1 MKKVKLAA
9 VILAPLMLLL
19 TACGGSSVK
28 VNNLDA
34 NAFASDIK
42 NPGVVVLDVRTAGEF
57 ASGHIENAINI
68 DVESSDFDAQIAY
81 PAYDWMGVS
90 KAALEATSRYLAREL
105 GKENVRFNLVAAGPL
120 KTIAAKSIPGF
131 EMFEH
136 LWDQRSPLKWDVA
149 DPVPSAQAA
158 CALLSDWFPKTT
170 GEIIHVDG
178 GFHAV
183 AG

>member
-9 VILAPLMLLL
+9 AILAPLMLLL

-68 DVESSDFDAQIAY
+68 DVDSSDFDSQIAKLDKKVEY
-81 PAYDWMGVS
+81 AVYCHSGRRSGIATDKMAKSGFEKVTNLNGGIQAWQ
-90 KAALEATSRYLAREL
+90 AA
-105 GKENVRFNLVAAGPL
+105 GFPLVA
-120 KTIAAKSIPGF
+120 
-131 EMFEH
+131 
-136 LWDQRSPLKWDVA
+136 
-149 DPVPSAQAA
+149 
-158 CALLSDWFPKTT
+158 
-170 GEIIHVDG
+170 
-178 GFHAV
+178 
-183 AG
+183 